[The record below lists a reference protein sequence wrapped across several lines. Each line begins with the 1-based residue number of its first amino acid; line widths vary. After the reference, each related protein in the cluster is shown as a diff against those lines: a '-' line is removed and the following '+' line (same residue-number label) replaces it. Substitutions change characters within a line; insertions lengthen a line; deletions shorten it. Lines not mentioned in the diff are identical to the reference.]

1 MKLIQPEVIDITQT
15 DFSLKGIH
23 KQIELAARTCYKSED
38 KITEDSAEPFV
49 KMLED
54 RGHTAMLEHGTVYLK
69 VTDNTHVYETDK
81 LFYNAHSCTV
91 LGEDK
96 YIYITTNLRVINEL
110 GLKDKLLK
118 ARYLEYDEAMHIPRY
133 SFRIICSIGVARELC
148 RHRVFSFAQESTRY
162 CNYTKEKFGGVS
174 FIEPYWYADA
184 RPVMQSYFKNSL
196 DTASETYFTMIENNF
211 TAQQARE
218 VLPLATKTEIVMTGT
233 LPQWKQFL
241 NLRLS
246 NAAHPDMRIIAGQ
259 IKELIGKNH

>member
-1 MKLIQPEVIDITQT
+1 MKLIKPEVIDITQT
-15 DFSLKGIH
+15 DYSLKGIY
-23 KQIELAARTCYKSED
+23 KQIELAGRTCYKSED
-38 KITEDSAEPFV
+38 RITEDSAEPFV
-49 KMLED
+49 KMLIEK
-54 RGHTAMLEHGTVYLK
+54 GHGAMLEHGTVYLK
-69 VTDNTHVYETDK
+69 FEHDFAYADPFYSSPYSAVTLATD
-81 LFYNAHSCTV
+81 AA
-91 LGEDK
+91 
-96 YIYITTNLRVINEL
+96 YITTNLRAVNEL
-110 GLKDKLLK
+110 HMQYILDPKF
-118 ARYLEYDEAMHIPRY
+118 MHYEQGMHNPRC

-233 LPQWKQFL
+233 VSQWKEFL
-241 NLRLS
+241 KLRLDK
-246 NAAHPDMRIIAGQ
+246 AAHPDMRIVAQKISDLL
-259 IKELIGKNH
+259 KKYE